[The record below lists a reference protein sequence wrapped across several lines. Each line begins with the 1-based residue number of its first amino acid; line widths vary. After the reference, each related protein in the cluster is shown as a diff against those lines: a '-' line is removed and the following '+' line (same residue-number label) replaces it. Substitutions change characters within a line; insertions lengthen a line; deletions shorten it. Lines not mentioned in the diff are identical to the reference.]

1 MEGDKEAQSA
11 VFQEACRT
19 YIEAFQSDWHERMSK
34 KLGFKSW
41 KGSTSEEDEESSDEG
56 LMKRM
61 FAAMG
66 EVQVDFTNFFR
77 SLAKIDSTTG
87 LEEAL
92 SIVRSTMGAGAG
104 FDEDAEDEVSDEAVS
119 VMREW
124 LSEYLD
130 RLAVDAAEWDNAE
143 RVKTMNANNPKY
155 IPRNHLLHV
164 AIEVTHHVVL
174 DFAKQR
180 VQCMICH
187 FLIRRLLRTA
197 HPLS

>member
-1 MEGDKEAQSA
+1 
-11 VFQEACRT
+11 
-19 YIEAFQSDWHERMSK
+19 MSK

-41 KGSTSEEDEESSDEG
+41 KGSTSEEDEQSSDEG

-119 VMREW
+119 IMREW

-130 RLAVDAAEWDNAE
+130 RLAVA
-143 RVKTMNANNPKY
+143 RGPV
-155 IPRNHLLHV
+155 
-164 AIEVTHHVVL
+164 VTQLFRFDV
-174 DFAKQR
+174 QR
-180 VQCMICH
+180 TCTCL
-187 FLIRRLLRTA
+187 LIRLLVWYPTFMIA
-197 HPLS
+197 D